1 MLPRL
6 INALGAGLRAVWTP
20 WLELLMYPECLVTSG
35 LRRSGRQPLPGT
47 YGYGRLLG
55 PSSRPAPGSASG
67 SPPAGPPA
75 GPALPWKT
83 AFLVIA
89 CSPGCW
95 YAAPRVAAGA
105 PKTLLANI
113 NTDDTHVSTWIATGK
128 WAPSPA
134 VACTVLKARQ
144 QG

>member
-1 MLPRL
+1 
-6 INALGAGLRAVWTP
+6 
-20 WLELLMYPECLVTSG
+20 MYPERLVTSG

-89 CSPGCW
+89 
-95 YAAPRVAAGA
+95 
-105 PKTLLANI
+105 LLAR
-113 NTDDTHVSTWIATGK
+113 
-128 WAPSPA
+128 
-134 VACTVLKARQ
+134 VLVRRPQGGRLRAEDPARQ
-144 QG
+144 YQHR